1 MADPLDLAQ
10 LKLPKGSEIPALL
23 HLCRDIE
30 ALRMLDGECLV
41 TEGETGQDLFLLLR
55 GSLVV
60 EKAGEGPHAPAR
72 PLTTLEAEPDSPVIV
87 GEMAY
92 FGAYARTAT
101 VRSVGA
107 SQVLRLSPKHVDRV
121 LESFPGLTRLLFRQF
136 TYRLQETSTALR
148 EFQSK
153 LDLAAQRRM
162 AQPGEVLFTAG
173 QPSTDLIQIA
183 VGSVRLEG
191 PGPSRVVGPAD
202 LPGGFLCVGAWLTQA
217 PWPYTATV
225 EETCFLA
232 SIGGDRREAFIAGQ
246 PALVLQLLR
255 AR

>member
-10 LKLPKGSEIPALL
+10 LKLPQGSEIPALL

-30 ALRMLDGECLV
+30 ALKVKDGECLV

-60 EKAGEGPHAPAR
+60 EKAGEGPQASAR
-72 PLTTLEAEPDSPVIV
+72 PITTLEAEPDAPVIV

-92 FGAYARTAT
+92 FGAYARTAS

-121 LESFPGLTRLLFRQF
+121 LEAFPGLARLLFRQF

-148 EFQSK
+148 EFQSRM
-153 LDLAAQRRM
+153 DLAAQRRM
-162 AQPGEVLFTAG
+162 AQPGEVLFTLG
-173 QPSTDLIQIA
+173 QPSADLIQLA
-183 VGSVRLEG
+183 VGSLRLEG
-191 PGPSRVVGPAD
+191 PGLSRVVAPSD
-202 LPGGFLCVGAWLTQA
+202 LPGGFLCAEAWLRQA
-217 PWPYTATV
+217 PWPCTATV

-246 PALVLQLLR
+246 PALVLDLLR
-255 AR
+255 MK